1 MKMKRLLS
9 GALVLAAAVAV
20 TVYAAETKEQKAA
33 GPCTLAAAC
42 DTGMCP
48 CSGRKAAADVTVD
61 YKGGKVHFCCPR
73 CAEKFSKDP
82 AKYAAKANMQLVA
95 TGQAKQI
102 ACPLT
107 GKPARDDVTVT
118 VAGAD
123 VHLCCNGCKA
133 KLSKAA
139 EGKQIEMIYGK
150 NFDRAFKVVATMNL
164 K

>member
-1 MKMKRLLS
+1 MKMKGMLS
-9 GALVLAAAVAV
+9 GALVLASAIVV
-20 TVYAAETKEQKAA
+20 TAYAAETKEKKA
-33 GPCTLAAAC
+33 CTLAAAC

-48 CSGRKAAADVTVD
+48 CSGQKAAADVTVD
-61 YKGGKVHFCCPR
+61 YNGGKVHFCCAK

-82 AKYAAKANMQLVA
+82 AKYMAKANMQLVA

-107 GKPARDDVTVT
+107 GKPAKDDITVT
-118 VAGAD
+118 VAGAEI
-123 VHLCCNGCKA
+123 HLCCGGCKA

-139 EGKQIEMIYGK
+139 EAKQIDLVYGK
-150 NFDRAFKVVATMNL
+150 NFDKGFKVAAAT